1 MYKLNNI
8 EYKDENEVVKV
19 LNEYLTKF
27 IEENEKLKQNY
38 QDIIDNAPK
47 SSLKIDD
54 NQKNVLD
61 KLVASF
67 KNTCSKKIAKMEMK
81 QQKIIDSKDLK
92 ELVKDVN
99 KSIKL
104 YPKVVKANAK
114 RLEQFKGVNDEYQ
127 IEIVKVYVYVTQKI
141 IEAFQRQKEMCNLF
155 IKDEIEK

>member
-1 MYKLNNI
+1 MYKLNDI

-19 LNEYLTKF
+19 LNEYLTIF

-47 SSLKIDD
+47 SYLKIGD
-54 NQKNVLD
+54 NQKNILD

-67 KNTCSKKIAKMEMK
+67 KNICSKKITKMEMK
-81 QQKIIDSKDLK
+81 QQKILDSKDLK
-92 ELVKDVN
+92 ELVKDVD

-104 YPKVVKANAK
+104 YPKVARTNAK

-141 IEAFQRQKEMCNLF
+141 IEAFQKQKEMCNLF